1 MTAQIQCLT
10 MPDLAERVCQA
21 SGGDLGHWVIQRT
34 HSGLQEQGVA
44 YTGSPCRCCAPAPY
58 QSCRE
63 HLSVAAT
70 PNRQFRDSTSQAP
83 APPEGHINQLASLYT
98 QNAGNKPAKKA
109 FRAVPSAPERILDA
123 PDLMDDYY
131 LNLLDWSSTNVVSA
145 CIALSILEAF
155 RRCFKLCTAKI
166 WFAGLS

>member
-1 MTAQIQCLT
+1 M
-10 MPDLAERVCQA
+10 
-21 SGGDLGHWVIQRT
+21 G
-34 HSGLQEQGVA
+34 
-44 YTGSPCRCCAPAPY
+44 TGSSNARILAFKNKVWLQPHVLVVAVLCDAY

-63 HLSVAAT
+63 QSPVAAT
-70 PNRQFRDSTSQAP
+70 PNRQLRDLALQAP

-131 LNLLDWSSTNVVSA
+131 LNLLDWSSTNVVNACTALPSLQA
-145 CIALSILEAF
+145 LIFRFRLCIAKPCLQGSPGAVIAQFEV
-155 RRCFKLCTAKI
+155 T
-166 WFAGLS
+166 

>member
-1 MTAQIQCLT
+1 M
-10 MPDLAERVCQA
+10 
-21 SGGDLGHWVIQRT
+21 
-34 HSGLQEQGVA
+34 
-44 YTGSPCRCCAPAPY
+44 
-58 QSCRE
+58 
-63 HLSVAAT
+63 
-70 PNRQFRDSTSQAP
+70 QAP

-145 CIALSILEAF
+145 CIALPISSGIQALLQAVHC
-155 RRCFKLCTAKI
+155 RAL
-166 WFAGLS
+166 FAGLS